1 MTLHKSGIQR
11 ILVRKEQMRKRSAP
25 TSPGLFEQIA
35 MDPGRNGP
43 VYFWR
48 PGEANGFLGQWYTS
62 PFIWKRP
69 LTSHDGDGKE
79 YEELKYENAEQ

>member
-1 MTLHKSGIQR
+1 
-11 ILVRKEQMRKRSAP
+11 
-25 TSPGLFEQIA
+25 